1 MQRIKESGTF
11 TREKI
16 SFKRTKQSFQKN
28 SISFKRDGTQ
38 TIRDR
43 TRGYK
48 ENNLGT
54 VEVRTSENQS
64 FPNME
69 SAANG
74 DMEILRIEN
83 VQA

>member
-1 MQRIKESGTF
+1 M
-11 TREKI
+11 
-16 SFKRTKQSFQKN
+16 
-28 SISFKRDGTQ
+28 
-38 TIRDR
+38 
-43 TRGYK
+43 GYK

-64 FPNME
+64 SPNME

-74 DMEILRIEN
+74 DMEILRTEN